1 MSDTA
6 IPPPATAT
14 SPAPKLGRNA
24 FYFVL
29 VTVLIDMI
37 GFGMIIPVIPFLLAD
52 ITQLPVEEVTPY
64 GGLLT
69 AIYGGMNFLAGPT
82 LGSLSDRYGRR
93 PVLLLSLA
101 TLAVDFVIM
110 GLAHSLW
117 LLILGRVLSGI
128 SAATFST
135 ANAYIADVTEP
146 AERGKAFGMVGAA
159 FGVGFIIGPVLGG
172 LLGEISPRAPFFAAA
187 ALATLNVLYGLFVLP
202 ESLPKENRRR
212 FDWKRANPLG
222 AFRQFSRLPRIVWL
236 LAAFAMLIFAQW
248 VYPSTWSYHG
258 EVRYGWES
266 GQIGLSLGLVGLGAA
281 IVQGGLIG
289 PVSKRFGD
297 TRAVFIGIGF
307 SMLGYLA
314 YAAAVYPWMV
324 YAIIPISALGGFV
337 NPGLQ
342 SIMSREVTKD
352 TQGELQGATSSL
364 QSLTQILSVLVM
376 TNVFYAFTG
385 ANAPVAFAGAA
396 FILSFIVAGLALI
409 PLSVGFRR
417 LRAPA
422 NTENPA
428 AGSGSGV

>member
-1 MSDTA
+1 MSETA
-6 IPPPATAT
+6 PPDPSLSEAEDLTVPAR
-14 SPAPKLGRNA
+14 KLGKNA
-24 FYFVL
+24 VYFVL

-37 GFGMIIPVIPFLLAD
+37 GFGMIIPVIPFLLSD
-52 ITQLPVEEVTPY
+52 IMQLPVEEVTPY

-69 AIYGGMNFLAGPT
+69 AIYGVMNFLAGPT
-82 LGSLSDRYGRR
+82 LGSFSDRYGRR
-93 PVLLLSLA
+93 PVLLISLA

-117 LLILGRVLSGI
+117 LLVLGRILSGV

-159 FGVGFIIGPVLGG
+159 FGVGFIIGPILGG
-172 LLGEISPRAPFFAAA
+172 LLGQIGPRAPFFAAA
-187 ALATLNVLYGLFVLP
+187 GLAAINVLYGVFVLP
-202 ESLPKENRRR
+202 ESLAREDRRP

-222 AFRQFSRLPRIVWL
+222 AAKHFSKLPRIVWIL
-236 LAAFAMLIFAQW
+236 IAFGMLIFAQW

-258 EVRYGWES
+258 EVRYGWDSFE
-266 GQIGLSLGLVGLGAA
+266 IGFSLGLVGLGAA

-297 TRAVFIGIGF
+297 TNAVYIGIGF

-314 YAAAVYPWMV
+314 YSAAVFPWMV
-324 YAIIPISALGGFV
+324 YCIIPISALGGFV

-342 SIMSREVTKD
+342 SIMSREVPKNA
-352 TQGELQGATSSL
+352 QGELQGATSSL

-376 TNVFYAFTG
+376 TQVFYAFTG
-385 ANAPVAFAGAA
+385 EHALADLPGAA
-396 FILSFIVAGLALI
+396 FLLSFIVALLALI
-409 PLSVGFRR
+409 PLGVGFRR
-417 LRAPA
+417 LRQA
-422 NTENPA
+422 
-428 AGSGSGV
+428 SSD